1 MKKPITRVQHG
12 IADYSYIP
20 LVAIA
25 PEIFD
30 FKDEKVAKLLCRLQS
45 GGTLLY
51 SVFTKAEWGLF
62 RKIPY
67 KTHLA
72 IDFSVGLLSLGT
84 PWLLG
89 FSKNRK
95 ARNTFLALGVTG
107 ILVSLLSDQ
116 KEM

>member
-30 FKDEKVAKLLCRLQS
+30 FENERAAKLLCRVQS
-45 GGTLLY
+45 GSTLLY

-62 RKIPY
+62 REIPY
-67 KTHLA
+67 KTHLT
-72 IDFSVGLLSLGT
+72 IDFSVGLLSLGA

-89 FSKNRK
+89 FSKNHK

-107 ILVSLLSDQ
+107 ILVSLLS
-116 KEM
+116 KPEEM